1 MMAGK
6 NRYRTAFQKVVLSV
20 FLSLLPLHA
29 GVSDAAI
36 QRTIQQYNLGVIEAA
51 KTGKVHQ
58 LYPYAKEEV
67 VTKSY
72 VWVMSWQEN
81 NLYMQ
86 AKIDSF
92 AFKKIEVDK
101 KHAKVTTNEVW
112 TYRYYDAKNKKTAWP
127 ETRITYETEYLLF
140 LHNRRWMIE
149 KVTVISEKQEKL

>member
-1 MMAGK
+1 MGGK
-6 NRYRTAFQKVVLSV
+6 KPFGSAFQKVVLTL
-20 FLSLLPLHA
+20 FFSLLPLYA
-29 GVSDAAI
+29 GNSDAAI
-36 QRTIQQYNLGVIEAA
+36 ERTIQQYNIGVIEAA

-67 VTKSY
+67 VTKIY

-92 AFKKIEVDK
+92 GFKQIEIDM

-149 KVTVISEKQEKL
+149 KITVISEKQEKL